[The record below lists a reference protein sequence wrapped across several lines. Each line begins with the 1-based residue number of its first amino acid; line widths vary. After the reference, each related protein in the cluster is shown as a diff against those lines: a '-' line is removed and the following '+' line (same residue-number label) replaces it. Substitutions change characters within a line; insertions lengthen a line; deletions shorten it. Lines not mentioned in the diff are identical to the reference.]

1 MKRMK
6 IMNHEIISLKKDLLE
21 VLNAYIAKCAFWGG
35 FGCGRCSFISEC
47 KYFNM
52 MMKIE
57 KELKDA

>member
-1 MKRMK
+1 
-6 IMNHEIISLKKDLLE
+6 MNHEIISLKKDLLD